1 MARYQPGQSGNPAGK
16 PPGIKNANTRARL
29 GLAEHLPMVL
39 KVLVQQA
46 EAGDLTACKL
56 ILDKTMPSLRPQALP
71 ALLPGLGEGTPA
83 ERGESVIQALAD
95 GRISPDLAVMIL
107 TALAKVKEI
116 NANGESQI
124 DSDFTI
130 TIHDAT
136 EYLQMQRD
144 EQHG

>member
-71 ALLPGLGEGTPA
+71 ALLPGLGEGSPA
-83 ERGESVIQALAD
+83 ERAESVMQSLAS
-95 GRISPDLAVMIL
+95 GQLSPDLAVMIL
-107 TALAKVKEI
+107 TALAKIKEI
-116 NANGESQI
+116 NGQGQSQI

-130 TIHDAT
+130 TIHDAH

-144 EQHG
+144 EQNG

>member
-16 PPGIKNANTRARL
+16 PAGIKNANTRARHS
-29 GLAEHLPMVL
+29 LAEHLPMVF

-56 ILDKTMPSLRPQALP
+56 IMDKCLPNARPESLPRA
-71 ALLPGLGEGTPA
+71 LPGLGEGTPQ
-83 ERGESVIQALAD
+83 ERGEAVIQALAS
-95 GRISPDLAVMIL
+95 GQLSPDLAVLIL
-107 TALAKVKEI
+107 TALTKIREI
-116 NANGESQI
+116 NGNSEAQI
-124 DSDFTI
+124 DNDFTI

-144 EQHG
+144 EQNG